1 MMYICKMKQLLPIIA
16 IFAISCTKGEKYTCK
31 NVKDGQVI
39 TEQKRFNA
47 SELAQY
53 NLTPIFW
60 KIDTNLNR
68 IMIYPE
74 CK

>member
-1 MMYICKMKQLLPIIA
+1 MKQLLPIIA
-16 IFAISCTKGEKYTCK
+16 IFAISCTRGEKYTCK

-39 TEQKRFNA
+39 TEQRRFKP
-47 SELAQY
+47 SELEAY

-60 KIDTNLNR
+60 KIDTDLNR